1 MKIWI
6 IAQLVIWM
14 YRICQ
19 IKKIHALLWQLQNN
33 KLHGC
38 KKIDQI
44 KLEDDVVDDYEDDKA
59 VDYEDDKSNDEF
71 RKDNINT
78 TFKNI
83 YHDLEK
89 LRIGLLE
96 NDIEQNDDQDE
107 GKSLISYSLPIDWSE
122 EKIRKL
128 IIDRLLNYD

>member
-1 MKIWI
+1 M
-6 IAQLVIWM
+6 
-14 YRICQ
+14 
-19 IKKIHALLWQLQNN
+19 HALLWRLQNN

-59 VDYEDDKSNDEF
+59 DNYEDDKSNDEF

-107 GKSLISYSLPIDWSE
+107 GKLSNLLFPPYRLIRRNGSQTHNRQITEL
-122 EKIRKL
+122 
-128 IIDRLLNYD
+128 RLKTC

>member
-1 MKIWI
+1 M
-6 IAQLVIWM
+6 
-14 YRICQ
+14 
-19 IKKIHALLWQLQNN
+19 HALPWQLQNN
-33 KLHGC
+33 KLHGF

-59 VDYEDDKSNDEF
+59 DDHEDDKSNDEF
-71 RKDNINT
+71 RKDKINT

-107 GKSLISYSLPIDWSE
+107 GKSFNFFIPFL
-122 EKIRKL
+122 
-128 IIDRLLNYD
+128 